1 MHFKDVLLA
10 LTTYPEPTP
19 ISALDDAVSLA
30 VALGARISAI
40 ACEVKFQVP
49 GSILGKTVL
58 DIPAMVAAEVK
69 KSAANAE
76 RLLVSF
82 QEAAEKSGVFQQR
95 VREHCLTSQVPDT
108 LIEHARLRD
117 LTIVPVPE
125 GDHVE
130 QWYSESIIFGSGRPT
145 IILPLARGKA
155 GAASVETVV
164 VAWDFSRAAAR
175 AVADSLPIL
184 ENAKHTFIVTVTNEK
199 VIDTKRSAAELAKH
213 LALHGVDAVLDSVDA
228 AGRRIGEVL
237 KTHVRSRNADLLV
250 MGAYGHSRLREFILG
265 GTTRSLLAQPPVP
278 IFLSH

>member
-10 LTTYPEPTP
+10 LTTYSEPTP
-19 ISALDDAVSLA
+19 ISVLDDAVSLA

-58 DIPAMVAAEVK
+58 DIPAMVAAEIE

-76 RLLVSF
+76 RLLGSF

-95 VREHCLTSQVPDT
+95 IREHCLTAQVPDT

-145 IILPLARGKA
+145 KILPPARGKA
-155 GAASVETVV
+155 GPASVETVI
-164 VAWDFSRAAAR
+164 AWRLSAQAYFGADPVRFTDDALDHPLYRRVLFIEQFSQISR
-175 AVADSLPIL
+175 
-184 ENAKHTFIVTVTNEK
+184 VTG
-199 VIDTKRSAAELAKH
+199 RSVRRGRSRSPPLGLNFLRSRSSGGLFVG
-213 LALHGVDAVLDSVDA
+213 LALSRFRSV
-228 AGRRIGEVL
+228 
-237 KTHVRSRNADLLV
+237 T
-250 MGAYGHSRLREFILG
+250 
-265 GTTRSLLAQPPVP
+265 AQAM
-278 IFLSH
+278 